1 MAKNCQ
7 LLRIFQNCITFV
19 EYSFFLV
26 LSLKIWCVAEIQL
39 QRLLTKDHFCSLS
52 YSLNWAALV
61 CLFGLRKGKIFKS
74 QKFVFRQK
82 ISKIVFRNLLDISF
96 ENFHRFLFQNWK
108 RRNFFSQFCSKQMIS
123 KFTLICLF
131 GSRQCSTSI
140 DNPPPAAAKDTQFKI
155 TRRRSSVTKSSEG
168 SVEWSLDMFCW

>member
-1 MAKNCQ
+1 MAKNCH

-82 ISKIVFRNLLDISF
+82 ISKIVRHLFRKLSSF
-96 ENFHRFLFQNWK
+96 FY
-108 RRNFFSQFCSKQMIS
+108 
-123 KFTLICLF
+123 
-131 GSRQCSTSI
+131 
-140 DNPPPAAAKDTQFKI
+140 FKI
-155 TRRRSSVTKSSEG
+155 EKEETFSLNFVQNKWFQSSPSFVCLA
-168 SVEWSLDMFCW
+168 VVNVQLQ